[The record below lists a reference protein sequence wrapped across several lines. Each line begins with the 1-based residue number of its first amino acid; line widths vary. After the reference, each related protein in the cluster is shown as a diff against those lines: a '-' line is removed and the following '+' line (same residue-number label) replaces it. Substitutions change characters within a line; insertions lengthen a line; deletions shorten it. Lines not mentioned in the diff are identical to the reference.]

1 MPTHQHH
8 RRQPKDTGYPESKD
22 ICSGLAILLAMAA
35 CAFLLGRGVSRNDAP
50 LPPVTTTGSP
60 AHLRPD
66 GPAIDKICAASR
78 YLIDR
83 TNHQLGPISLF
94 EVLGLDPNTAPFSA
108 ASKHAN
114 GPPGRNA
121 QDAIL
126 EAWSGSLA
134 ALSAPSSSSPR
145 GEETWKDEADVEWA
159 RVLDMATD
167 VLVDDVA
174 RSVYLRT
181 LLPRMGS
188 AAEVAA
194 GKKRGKQAGDVPKM
208 PSPVDASPRLPSFM
222 SATKASSSRA
232 TNTANDPTGIFP
244 ALRSP
249 RTTNNTT
256 SSNAASNNT
265 ASNVPDLPSGTVI
278 TVATAAA
285 TQDSQ
290 SDAQDVEDEPEKT
303 SKSASTTKVTA
314 SQRAR
319 QYLRW
324 AKAHP
329 YPATDKDGNITTAD
343 DDEDRKTVYA
353 LIRQIDPSGDKLQSL
368 ASLCEEGAGEK
379 KWPASWDQGKLGYLK
394 GMIKKDLV
402 RWVRQL
408 VPVEEEEDEDEVEVA
423 ANASLPATVGTGSA
437 QAEEAVAAEELA
449 KRVDG
454 LSVGAEVGVQGGLVL
469 QLESQPVG
477 AAQAT
482 GGEGG
487 ALLGPVGVQAPPPLT
502 FASVPSPAARPQANP
517 QQSITR
523 DALFGVGVQ
532 TAPQPALTGLLS
544 PAARPQAN
552 PQQILQNTFLGV
564 GIQTAPPPA
573 TVVPSSAP
581 GPPANSQQSIAH
593 NWFGAGAE
601 VAPALAPAP
610 VNVQPSPAP
619 APRPVTQQPVQYDPA
634 WWQWYRQRHAA
645 RRRAEREEE
654 EEAGFF

>member
-66 GPAIDKICAASR
+66 GRAIDKICAASR

-83 TNHQLGPISLF
+83 TNHQLGPVSLF

-134 ALSAPSSSSPR
+134 ALSAPPSSSPR

-174 RSVYLRT
+174 RGVYLRT

-194 GKKRGKQAGDVPKM
+194 GKKRGKQAGD
-208 PSPVDASPRLPSFM
+208 
-222 SATKASSSRA
+222 
-232 TNTANDPTGIFP
+232 
-244 ALRSP
+244 
-249 RTTNNTT
+249 
-256 SSNAASNNT
+256 
-265 ASNVPDLPSGTVI
+265 
-278 TVATAAA
+278 
-285 TQDSQ
+285 
-290 SDAQDVEDEPEKT
+290 DAQDVEDEPEKP

-329 YPATDKDGNITTAD
+329 YPATGKDGNIITAD

-353 LIRQIDPSGDKLQSL
+353 LIRQIDPSGEKLQSL
-368 ASLCEEGAGEK
+368 ASLCEEEAGEK

-408 VPVEEEEDEDEVEVA
+408 VSVEEEDEDEVEVA

-487 ALLGPVGVQAPPPLT
+487 ALLGPVGVQAAPPLA
-502 FASVPSPAARPQANP
+502 FASVPSLAARPQANP

-532 TAPQPALTGLLS
+532 TTPQPALTSLLS

-552 PQQILQNTFLGV
+552 PQQILQNSFLGV

-573 TVVPSSAP
+573 TVIPSSAP
-581 GPPANSQQSIAH
+581 APTANSQQSIAH
-593 NWFGAGAE
+593 NWFSAGAE

>member
-1 MPTHQHH
+1 M
-8 RRQPKDTGYPESKD
+8 
-22 ICSGLAILLAMAA
+22 
-35 CAFLLGRGVSRNDAP
+35 
-50 LPPVTTTGSP
+50 
-60 AHLRPD
+60 
-66 GPAIDKICAASR
+66 
-78 YLIDR
+78 
-83 TNHQLGPISLF
+83 
-94 EVLGLDPNTAPFSA
+94 
-108 ASKHAN
+108 
-114 GPPGRNA
+114 
-121 QDAIL
+121 
-126 EAWSGSLA
+126 
-134 ALSAPSSSSPR
+134 PSS
-145 GEETWKDEADVEWA
+145 
-159 RVLDMATD
+159 
-167 VLVDDVA
+167 
-174 RSVYLRT
+174 
-181 LLPRMGS
+181 
-188 AAEVAA
+188 
-194 GKKRGKQAGDVPKM
+194 
-208 PSPVDASPRLPSFM
+208 VDASPRLPSFM

-265 ASNVPDLPSGTVI
+265 ASNVPDLPSGTVT
-278 TVATAAA
+278 TVATTAAA
-285 TQDSQ
+285 AQDSQ
-290 SDAQDVEDEPEKT
+290 SAADFAPQDAQDVEDEPEKP

-329 YPATDKDGNITTAD
+329 YPATDEDGNITTAD

-368 ASLCEEGAGEK
+368 ASLCEEEAGEK

-408 VPVEEEEDEDEVEVA
+408 VPVEEEDEDDVEVA

-437 QAEEAVAAEELA
+437 QGEEAVVAEELA

-454 LSVGAEVGVQGGLVL
+454 LSVGAEVGVQGGLGL

-477 AAQAT
+477 AAQVT

-487 ALLGPVGVQAPPPLT
+487 ALLGPVGVQAAPPLA
-502 FASVPSPAARPQANP
+502 FASVP
-517 QQSITR
+517 
-523 DALFGVGVQ
+523 
-532 TAPQPALTGLLS
+532 S

-573 TVVPSSAP
+573 TVIPSPAP

-593 NWFGAGAE
+593 NWFSAGAE

>member
-22 ICSGLAILLAMAA
+22 ICSGLVILLAMAA
-35 CAFLLGRGVSRNDAP
+35 CAFFLGRGVSRNDAP

-60 AHLRPD
+60 AHLRPNS
-66 GPAIDKICAASR
+66 PAIDKICAASR

-83 TNHQLGPISLF
+83 TNHQLGPVSLF

-174 RSVYLRT
+174 RGVYLRT

-194 GKKRGKQAGDVPKM
+194 GKKRGKQAGD
-208 PSPVDASPRLPSFM
+208 
-222 SATKASSSRA
+222 
-232 TNTANDPTGIFP
+232 
-244 ALRSP
+244 
-249 RTTNNTT
+249 
-256 SSNAASNNT
+256 
-265 ASNVPDLPSGTVI
+265 
-278 TVATAAA
+278 
-285 TQDSQ
+285 
-290 SDAQDVEDEPEKT
+290 DAQDVEDEPEKP

-329 YPATDKDGNITTAD
+329 YPPTDKDGNITTAD

-408 VPVEEEEDEDEVEVA
+408 VPVEEEENEDEVEVA

-487 ALLGPVGVQAPPPLT
+487 ALLGPVGVQAAPPLT

-532 TAPQPALTGLLS
+532 TTPQPALTSLLS

-552 PQQILQNTFLGV
+552 PQQILQNSFLGV

-573 TVVPSSAP
+573 TVIPSSAP
-581 GPPANSQQSIAH
+581 APPANSQQSIAH
-593 NWFGAGAE
+593 NWFSAGAE

-645 RRRAEREEE
+645 RRRAEREEG